1 MINKKNNTTI
11 IAEIG
16 INHNGSL
23 KKAKQ
28 LALNAK
34 NIGADIVKF
43 QLYNS
48 ELLAIKNLPM
58 AKYQSKNLKKVN
70 SQYEM
75 LKKYEISFKEAQELI
90 DFCFKRKIQ
99 ITFSCFDENS
109 IKIFKNQYIKYIK
122 IPSGEINNLYLLKKL
137 SSFKKKFILSTGN
150 STEIEI
156 REAIKTLNHNHS
168 KNITLLHCISD
179 YPSLEEDMNL
189 KTIPYLRKTF
199 NLDIGLSDHSNS
211 IDIPSIAVALGANII
226 EKHITDNNNQKGP
239 DHKASLNFIHFKQM
253 VKKIRSTEKILGIY
267 KKKIS
272 VNELKNKDLVR
283 KFIVAKKPID
293 KGEKFSN
300 NNITTKRS
308 GKGIPANM
316 YYKTIGLIAKKRFF
330 IDEVITL

>member
-1 MINKKNNTTI
+1 MSNKKHNTII

-16 INHNGSL
+16 VNHNGSL

-28 LALNAK
+28 LALKAK

-43 QLYNS
+43 QLYDT
-48 ELLAIKNLPM
+48 EFLAIKNLPM
-58 AKYQSKNLKKVN
+58 AKYQIKNFKK
-70 SQYEM
+70 SLTQYQM

-90 DFCFKRKIQ
+90 KFCVKRNIQ
-99 ITFSCFDENS
+99 ITFSCFDEIS
-109 IKIFKNQYIKYIK
+109 INIFKSKYIKFIK

-150 STEIEI
+150 SKEIEI
-156 REAIKTLNHNHS
+156 KEAIKTLNKNFS

-179 YPSLEEDMNL
+179 YPALEEDMNL
-189 KTIPYLRKTF
+189 KTIPYLRKTY

-211 IDIPSIAVALGANII
+211 IDIPSIAIALGAKII

-239 DHKASLNFIHFKQM
+239 DHKASLNFIDFKKM

-283 KFIVAKKPID
+283 KFIVAKKPINR
-293 KGEKFSN
+293 GEKFSN

-316 YYKTIGLIAKKRFF
+316 YYKTIGLIAKKRFL